1 MTEDYKI
8 HVCFVYLMHVGFI
21 VLLFDPL
28 TGYYHF
34 KDIKIS
40 KKIIALTKIT
50 KTFTC

>member
-1 MTEDYKI
+1 MIDNYI
-8 HVCFVYLMHVGFI
+8 HYVFVYAIHVGFI

-28 TGYYHF
+28 IGYYHF